1 MRAAFIRKYGKNEVV
16 ELGELPR
23 PPITSRDVLIKI
35 HAASVNPVDF
45 KLREGGLRLL
55 RSPPMPIILGND
67 LSGVVAEV
75 GSEVTTFVPG
85 DEVFARVDKD
95 RIGTFC
101 DYAAVQA
108 RHVARK
114 PKNLS
119 HVEAAAIPLVGL
131 TAWQALTDFG
141 SLGAGQKVLIHA
153 ASGGVGTLAIQL
165 AKHLGVTVAV
175 TAGGRNRQLCEGL
188 GADLFVDYKT
198 QRFEELLTRY
208 DLVLD
213 TLGGETRLR
222 SLPVLRPG
230 GVLVTIAGAPTAK
243 VGKELG
249 VNALLRLAFDF
260 MNREPLRRAREL
272 GVRYEYLFM
281 RPDGEQLAM
290 LAALCERGVLRP
302 ILDRVFP
309 FTEVKEALA
318 YSEAGHAV
326 GKVVIDLSQAARP
339 GEK

>member
-175 TAGGRNRQLCEGL
+175 TFFVSWAGDLRDVHCFPTRGWTVAVRVCTAPAESVTVRVTVLPA
-188 GADLFVDYKT
+188 GASVVPVIVGVAS
-198 QRFEELLTRY
+198 
-208 DLVLD
+208 LVLSGALTAID
-213 TLGGETRLR
+213 GAAVSTEPL
-222 SLPVLRPG
+222 SFPVPVLPAG
-230 GVLVTIAGAPTAK
+230 SVT
-243 VGKELG
+243 
-249 VNALLRLAFDF
+249 LA
-260 MNREPLRRAREL
+260 
-272 GVRYEYLFM
+272 VT
-281 RPDGEQLAM
+281 
-290 LAALCERGVLRP
+290 V
-302 ILDRVFP
+302 
-309 FTEVKEALA
+309 
-318 YSEAGHAV
+318 
-326 GKVVIDLSQAARP
+326 
-339 GEK
+339 

>member
-1 MRAAFIRKYGKNEVV
+1 
-16 ELGELPR
+16 
-23 PPITSRDVLIKI
+23 
-35 HAASVNPVDF
+35 
-45 KLREGGLRLL
+45 
-55 RSPPMPIILGND
+55 
-67 LSGVVAEV
+67 
-75 GSEVTTFVPG
+75 
-85 DEVFARVDKD
+85 
-95 RIGTFC
+95 
-101 DYAAVQA
+101 
-108 RHVARK
+108 
-114 PKNLS
+114 
-119 HVEAAAIPLVGL
+119 
-131 TAWQALTDFG
+131 
-141 SLGAGQKVLIHA
+141 VLIHA

-213 TLGGETRLR
+213 TVGGETRLR